1 MKKGPFKMKK
11 SPAKHTGMD
20 MSAIGMLGGGGNNS
34 VVGGNVGGS
43 KPMVGML
50 GGFGRPVTGTVGNT
64 ARKPRAG
71 RNERR
76 GGMGAY
82 NMFKRKGGM
91 GAFSKLK
98 NIFGF

>member
-20 MSAIGMLGGGGNNS
+20 AATGIGMLGGVNNS
-34 VVGGNVGGS
+34 VVGGSASGS
-43 KPMVGML
+43 NPMVGML
-50 GGFGRPVTGTVGNT
+50 GGRVKVGNT
-64 ARKPRAG
+64 ARKSVAG
-71 RNERR
+71 RNKRK
-76 GGMGAY
+76 GMGAY

>member
-1 MKKGPFKMKK
+1 MKK

-20 MSAIGMLGGGGNNS
+20 MPAVGMLGGGGNNS

-43 KPMVGML
+43 KPMGLGML
-50 GGFGRPVTGTVGNT
+50 GGFSVGNT
-64 ARKPRAG
+64 ARKSRAG
-71 RNERR
+71 RNKRR

-91 GAFSKLK
+91 GAFNKLK

>member
-11 SPAKHTGMD
+11 SPAKHTGMG
-20 MSAIGMLGGGGNNS
+20 MPAVGMLGGGSNNS
-34 VVGGNVGGS
+34 VVGSDVGGS
-43 KPMVGML
+43 KPIVGML
-50 GGFGRPVTGTVGNT
+50 GGFGVGNT
-64 ARKPRAG
+64 ARKSRAG
-71 RNERR
+71 RNKRR
-76 GGMGAY
+76 GGMGAI